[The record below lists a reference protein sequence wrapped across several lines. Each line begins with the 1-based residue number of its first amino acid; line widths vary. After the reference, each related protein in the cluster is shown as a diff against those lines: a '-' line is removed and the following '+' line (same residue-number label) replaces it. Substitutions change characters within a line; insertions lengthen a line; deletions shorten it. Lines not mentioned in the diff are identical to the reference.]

1 MLCTTNTLR
10 GLAVR
15 TLDGVL
21 GNVLGVYFDDSS
33 WTIRYLTISTGDL
46 LADQLM
52 LISVFS
58 ILNIDWQDRR
68 LDISLSSSQVMEGP
82 SIDSFDG
89 DSRQNEAAY
98 LGSYG
103 YPFYW
108 EAPSPIHIN
117 STPIPASLR
126 DSTVITGYRIEASD
140 GEIGHVSQLVFD
152 DSSWVIHY
160 LEVST
165 TNWWPGKKVLLAPA
179 WVERISWLDSRV
191 FIAASRDAIKTCP
204 EYSDS
209 APISRDYEDQI
220 YTHYGR
226 PPYWLT
232 SRQSELLPQP
242 TAQTTSL

>member
-1 MLCTTNTLR
+1 MLCTTNTLQ

-15 TLDGVL
+15 SLDGVL
-21 GNVLGVYFDDSS
+21 GNVLGAYFDDSS

-46 LADQLM
+46 LADQMM
-52 LISVFS
+52 LLPVHA
-58 ILNIDWQDRR
+58 ILNIDWQARR
-68 LDISLSSSQVMEGP
+68 LDISLSSSQVREGP
-82 SIDSFDG
+82 GTDSLEG
-89 DSRQNEAAY
+89 DSRQFEA
-98 LGSYG
+98 G
-103 YPFYW
+103 YPG
-108 EAPSPIHIN
+108 SMPIA
-117 STPIPASLR
+117 SSLR
-126 DSTVITGYRIEASD
+126 DSTVITGYRIEGSD
-140 GEIGHVSQLVFD
+140 GEIGHVSQFIFD

-191 FIAASRDAIKTCP
+191 FIAATRDAIKTCP

-226 PPYWLT
+226 PPYWLL
-232 SRQSELLPQP
+232 SRQSALLPQP
-242 TAQTTSL
+242 TAQTTALSPQDTHGR